1 VLFLHLLQLRALA
14 SFDSIMLLEK
24 VRRFG
29 WVGFSSAQTTSSKN
43 AHKFENG
50 IGAKVPAWFGKE
62 LSKLAENW
70 NVVDDDGKPMCY
82 TTTDL
87 LQQNPDYSNTRVAA
101 YLDKKACRQ
110 AVCQI
115 ALLGRLR
122 SIFLKNEEDDLR
134 TKVVK
139 AMKNS
144 KKLEDVW
151 EKRPL
156 WWDDS
161 TIDHDL
167 LMLKRL
173 NEKGFFNVLSDAS
186 GFGPTEEVRIS
197 KWHLFSYFMNAK
209 Y

>member
-1 VLFLHLLQLRALA
+1 
-14 SFDSIMLLEK
+14 
-24 VRRFG
+24 
-29 WVGFSSAQTTSSKN
+29 
-43 AHKFENG
+43 
-50 IGAKVPAWFGKE
+50 
-62 LSKLAENW
+62 
-70 NVVDDDGKPMCY
+70 
-82 TTTDL
+82 
-87 LQQNPDYSNTRVAA
+87 
-101 YLDKKACRQ
+101 
-110 AVCQI
+110 
-115 ALLGRLR
+115 
-122 SIFLKNEEDDLR
+122 
-134 TKVVK
+134 
-139 AMKNS
+139 MKNS

-197 KWHLFSYFMNAK
+197 KWRLFSYFMNAK